1 MIMSNLA
8 ICRTSRF
15 LAQVA
20 AVALLAGFSAGC
32 SGDVSRFGNVF
43 AETDNQGQIIGR
55 ADPMPTGSIN
65 SQATYAQPAYA
76 QPAGTQQTYAAPAPT
91 YSSSAV
97 SSNALPPA
105 PGAVVN
111 NGTYVR
117 PTQTAALPAP
127 GAMAPAAPQPWTP
140 SNGTA
145 ITVKPGDSVQVL
157 ARRYGVAES
166 SLLAANGLVSGA
178 QLTPGQNIVIPAY
191 GQQNTAAATPAALP
205 ATAASPSATAPGPRV
220 LGQLPPTKPPVP
232 SSVSS
237 EAAAAAP
244 AKPVAPATTTV
255 AMATPTATTATDAKP
270 ALLPPAGN
278 KPAQQANQQVAAL
291 APSQAQ
297 PSVKDA
303 TPASTGVESAADGSF
318 RWPVR
323 GRVISAFG
331 VKPGG
336 ERNDGINIEVPEGT
350 PIKAAEGGQVI
361 YAGNELKGF
370 GNLVLVKHPNG
381 FVSAYAHASEV
392 LVQRGDNI
400 LRGQTIAKVGA
411 TGNVSRPQLHFE
423 IRNGNRPVDP
433 LPYLSG

>member
-20 AVALLAGFSAGC
+20 AVAILAGFSAGC

-76 QPAGTQQTYAAPAPT
+76 QPAYTQPTYAAPA
-91 YSSSAV
+91 SSV

-111 NGTYVR
+111 NGAYVR
-117 PTQTAALPAP
+117 PTQTAALPP
-127 GAMAPAAPQPWTP
+127 VTGAAPAASQPWTP
-140 SNGTA
+140 TNGTA

-166 SLLAANGLVSGA
+166 TLLAANGLVAGA
-178 QLTPGQNIVIPAY
+178 QLTPGQSIVIPAY
-191 GQQNTAAATPAALP
+191 SQQGVAAMPPSTHAPAPAL
-205 ATAASPSATAPGPRV
+205 ATASATAPGPQT

-232 SSVSS
+232 RSVSS
-237 EAAAAAP
+237 EVAAAAP
-244 AKPVAPATTTV
+244 GKPAAPQTTTV
-255 AMATPTATTATDAKP
+255 AMATPTSGTATDAKP
-270 ALLPPAGN
+270 GLLPPAGN
-278 KPAQQANQQVAAL
+278 KPAQQATQQVAAL
-291 APSQAQ
+291 APNQTQ
-297 PSVKDA
+297 PSVKDT

-392 LVQRGDNI
+392 LVQRGDSI

>member
-20 AVALLAGFSAGC
+20 AVAILAGFSAGC

-76 QPAGTQQTYAAPAPT
+76 QPAYTQPNYAAPAST
-91 YSSSAV
+91 YPSGAV

-111 NGTYVR
+111 NGAYVR
-117 PTQTAALPAP
+117 PTQTAALPSP
-127 GAMAPAAPQPWTP
+127 TGAAPAAPQPWTP
-140 SNGTA
+140 TNGA
-145 ITVKPGDSVQVL
+145 AVTVKPGDSVQVL

-166 SLLAANGLVSGA
+166 TLLAANGLVAGA
-178 QLTPGQNIVIPAY
+178 QLTPGQTIVIPAY
-191 GQQNTAAATPAALP
+191 GQQTAAVAPAP
-205 ATAASPSATAPGPRV
+205 AMPAVSATAPGPQL

-232 SSVSS
+232 KSVSS
-237 EAAAAAP
+237 QVAAAAP
-244 AKPVAPATTTV
+244 AKPVPPQTTNV
-255 AMATPTATTATDAKP
+255 AMSNPTSATATDAK
-270 ALLPPAGN
+270 AGLLPPAGN
-278 KPAQQANQQVAAL
+278 KPAQQATQQVAAL
-291 APSQAQ
+291 APNQTQ
-297 PSVKDA
+297 PTVKD
-303 TPASTGVESAADGSF
+303 TPAATAGAESAADGSF

-392 LVQRGDNI
+392 LVQRGDSI

>member
-1 MIMSNLA
+1 MIMSNVA

-20 AVALLAGFSAGC
+20 AVAVLAGFSAGC
-32 SGDVSRFGNVF
+32 SSDVSRFGNLF
-43 AETDNQGQIIGR
+43 GETENQDQIIGR

-76 QPAGTQQTYAAPAPT
+76 QPAYPQQTYAAPAPT

-105 PGAVVN
+105 PGALVN
-111 NGTYVR
+111 NGAYVR
-117 PTQTAALPAP
+117 PAQTAALPAP
-127 GAMAPAAPQPWTP
+127 VAP
-140 SNGTA
+140 SSGTVV
-145 ITVKPGDSVQVL
+145 TVKPGDTVQAL

-166 SLLAANGLVSGA
+166 SLLAANGLVAGA
-178 QLTPGQNIVIPAY
+178 QLTPGMNVVIPAY
-191 GQQNTAAATPAALP
+191 TQSAPMAAAAPMNAATTG
-205 ATAASPSATAPGPRV
+205 AATAPGPQV
-220 LGQLPPTKPPVP
+220 LGQLPPTKPAPPKTVANQ
-232 SSVSS
+232 V
-237 EAAAAAP
+237 AAAAAAVKTP
-244 AKPVAPATTTV
+244 APQTTNV
-255 AMATPTATTATDAKP
+255 AMATSTASDAGG
-270 ALLPPAGN
+270 LLPPAGN
-278 KPAQQANQQVAAL
+278 TPAKPAPQQVAAV
-291 APSQAQ
+291 APSQPQ
-297 PSVKDA
+297 SSVVSP

-331 VKPGG
+331 QKPGG

-381 FVSAYAHASEV
+381 FVSAYAHASEL

-400 LRGQTIAKVGA
+400 LRGQTIAKVGS

>member
-20 AVALLAGFSAGC
+20 AVAVLAGFSAGC

-43 AETDNQGQIIGR
+43 AETDNQDQIIGR

-65 SQATYAQPAYA
+65 AQATYAQPAYA
-76 QPAGTQQTYAAPAPT
+76 QPAYTQQTYAAPAPT
-91 YSSSAV
+91 YPASGAV

-111 NGTYVR
+111 NGAYVR
-117 PTQTAALPAP
+117 PAQTAGLPPPA
-127 GAMAPAAPQPWTP
+127 GAAPAVQPWTP

-145 ITVKPGDSVQVL
+145 VTVKPGDTVQVL

-166 SLLAANGLVSGA
+166 SLLAANGLVAGA

-191 GQQNTAAATPAALP
+191 GQQSAAVAAPAAS
-205 ATAASPSATAPGPRV
+205 TTAPGPQV
-220 LGQLPPTKPPVP
+220 LGQLPPVKPPAP
-232 SSVSS
+232 KSVSS
-237 EAAAAAP
+237 QVAAAAP
-244 AKPVAPATTTV
+244 GKPGLPPTTTV
-255 AMATPTATTATDAKP
+255 AMATPSTATDAKP
-270 ALLPPAGN
+270 GLLPPAGN
-278 KPAQQANQQVAAL
+278 VPGKQANQQTAAL
-291 APSQAQ
+291 APSQTQ
-297 PSVKDA
+297 PGVKA
-303 TPASTGVESAADGSF
+303 TTPTSSGVESAADGSF

-370 GNLVLVKHPNG
+370 GNLVLVKHANG

-392 LVQRGDNI
+392 LVQRGDSI

>member
-15 LAQVA
+15 LVQVA
-20 AVALLAGFSAGC
+20 AVAILAGFSAGC

-43 AETDNQGQIIGR
+43 AETDNQDQIIGR

-65 SQATYAQPAYA
+65 AQATYAQPAYA
-76 QPAGTQQTYAAPAPT
+76 QPAYTQQTYAAPAST
-91 YSSSAV
+91 YPSSGAV
-97 SSNALPPA
+97 SSNTLPPA

-111 NGTYVR
+111 NGAYVR
-117 PTQTAALPAP
+117 PGQTAALPP
-127 GAMAPAAPQPWTP
+127 PTTGTAPATQPWAP

-145 ITVKPGDSVQVL
+145 VTVKPGDTVQVL

-166 SLLAANGLVSGA
+166 SLLAANGLVAGA

-191 GQQNTAAATPAALP
+191 GQQSAAVAAPAATTAATG
-205 ATAASPSATAPGPRV
+205 TAPGPQV
-220 LGQLPPTKPPVP
+220 LGQLPPVKPPAP
-232 SSVSS
+232 RSVSS
-237 EAAAAAP
+237 EVAAAAP
-244 AKPVAPATTTV
+244 GKPAPAATTTV
-255 AMATPTATTATDAKP
+255 AMANTATATDAKP
-270 ALLPPAGN
+270 GLLPPAGN
-278 KPAQQANQQVAAL
+278 KPGQQANQQVAAL
-291 APSQAQ
+291 APSQTQ
-297 PSVKDA
+297 PSVKA
-303 TPASTGVESAADGSF
+303 TTPTSSGVESAADGSF

-392 LVQRGDNI
+392 LVQRGDSI

>member
-1 MIMSNLA
+1 MLSRRDLMIMSNVA

-20 AVALLAGFSAGC
+20 AVAVLAGLSAGC
-32 SGDVSRFGNVF
+32 SADVTRFGGLF
-43 AETDNQGQIIGR
+43 AETNNQDQIMGR

-76 QPAGTQQTYAAPAPT
+76 QPAYPQQAAAPAAAYP
-91 YSSSAV
+91 SNAV
-97 SSNALPPA
+97 SGSALPPP

-111 NGTYVR
+111 NGAYVR
-117 PTQTAALPAP
+117 PAQTAALPAP
-127 GAMAPAAPQPWTP
+127 VNSAGKQPWAP
-140 SNGTA
+140 SNGTVV
-145 ITVKPGDSVQVL
+145 TVKPGDSVPVL

-166 SLLAANGLVSGA
+166 SLLAANGLVAGA
-178 QLTPGQNIVIPAY
+178 QLTPGQSLVIPAY
-191 GQQNTAAATPAALP
+191 TQAAVPGVAPNNGAAT
-205 ATAASPSATAPGPRV
+205 ASTGTAPGPQI
-220 LGQLPPTKPPVP
+220 LGQLPPDKPAPPKQVA
-232 SSVSS
+232 SQV
-237 EAAAAAP
+237 AAAAAP
-244 AKPVAPATTTV
+244 IKAPTPATTTV
-255 AMATPTATTATDAKP
+255 AMATSTASDAGGV
-270 ALLPPAGN
+270 LPPAGN
-278 KPAQQANQQVAAL
+278 TPAKPAPQQVAAV
-291 APSQAQ
+291 APSQPQARV
-297 PSVKDA
+297 PSA

-331 VKPGG
+331 QKPGG

-381 FVSAYAHASEV
+381 FVSAYAHASEL

>member
-1 MIMSNLA
+1 MSNLA

-15 LAQVA
+15 LVQVA
-20 AVALLAGFSAGC
+20 AVAILAGFSAGC

-43 AETDNQGQIIGR
+43 AETDNQDQIIGR

-76 QPAGTQQTYAAPAPT
+76 QPAYTQQTYAAPAST
-91 YSSSAV
+91 YPSSGAV
-97 SSNALPPA
+97 SSSTLPPA

-111 NGTYVR
+111 NGAYVR
-117 PTQTAALPAP
+117 PGQTAALPP
-127 GAMAPAAPQPWTP
+127 PTGAVPATQPWAP

-145 ITVKPGDSVQVL
+145 VTVKPGDTVQVL

-166 SLLAANGLVSGA
+166 SLLAANGLVAGA
-178 QLTPGQNIVIPAY
+178 QLAPGQNIVIPAY
-191 GQQNTAAATPAALP
+191 GQQSAAVAAPAAAAG
-205 ATAASPSATAPGPRV
+205 TAPGQQI
-220 LGQLPPTKPPVP
+220 LGQLPPTKPPAP
-232 SSVSS
+232 KSVSS
-237 EAAAAAP
+237 EVAAAAP
-244 AKPVAPATTTV
+244 GKPAPAATTTV
-255 AMATPTATTATDAKP
+255 ATATTTTATDAKLG
-270 ALLPPAGN
+270 LLPPAGN
-278 KPAQQANQQVAAL
+278 KPGQQANQQVAAL
-291 APSQAQ
+291 APSQTQ
-297 PSVKDA
+297 PSVKA
-303 TPASTGVESAADGSF
+303 TTPTSSGVESAADGSF

-370 GNLVLVKHPNG
+370 GNLVLVKHSNG

-392 LVQRGDNI
+392 LVQRGDSI

>member
-20 AVALLAGFSAGC
+20 AVAILAGFSAGC
-32 SGDVSRFGNVF
+32 SGDVGRFGNVF
-43 AETDNQGQIIGR
+43 AETDNQDQIIGR

-65 SQATYAQPAYA
+65 AQANYAQPAYA
-76 QPAGTQQTYAAPAPT
+76 QPAYTQQTYAAPAST
-91 YSSSAV
+91 YPSGAV
-97 SSNALPPA
+97 SSSALPPA

-111 NGTYVR
+111 NGAYVR
-117 PTQTAALPAP
+117 PAQTAGLPP
-127 GAMAPAAPQPWTP
+127 PTGAAPAAAQPWTP
-140 SNGTA
+140 SNGTS

-166 SLLAANGLVSGA
+166 SLLAANGLVAGA
-178 QLTPGQNIVIPAY
+178 QLTPGQSIVIPAY
-191 GQQNTAAATPAALP
+191 GQQSAVAAPPAA
-205 ATAASPSATAPGPRV
+205 SATAPGPQI

-232 SSVSS
+232 RSVSGDV
-237 EAAAAAP
+237 AAAAP
-244 AKPVAPATTTV
+244 GKPAAPATTTV
-255 AMATPTATTATDAKP
+255 AMANSTSTATDATP
-270 ALLPPAGN
+270 GLLPPAGN
-278 KPAQQANQQVAAL
+278 KPAQQASQQAAL
-291 APSQAQ
+291 APSQTQ
-297 PSVKDA
+297 PSVKAA

-323 GRVISAFG
+323 GRVISGFG

-370 GNLVLVKHPNG
+370 GNLVLVKHSNG

-392 LVQRGDNI
+392 LVQRGDSI

>member
-1 MIMSNLA
+1 MIMSNKA

-20 AVALLAGFSAGC
+20 AVAVLAGFSAGC

-43 AETDNQGQIIGR
+43 GETDNQGQIIGR

-76 QPAGTQQTYAAPAPT
+76 QSAVPQQTYAAPAPT
-91 YSSSAV
+91 YSSSNV
-97 SSNALPPA
+97 STNALPPA
-105 PGAVVN
+105 PGAIVN
-111 NGTYVR
+111 NGAYVR

-127 GAMAPAAPQPWTP
+127 TVTAPAAPQPWTP
-140 SNGTA
+140 ANGTT

-166 SLLAANGLVSGA
+166 SLLAANGLVAGA
-178 QLTPGQNIVIPAY
+178 QLAPGQSIVIPAY
-191 GQQNTAAATPAALP
+191 GQQAAVAAP
-205 ATAASPSATAPGPRV
+205 NAQVPHVVASTTAPGPQV

-232 SSVSS
+232 RSVSS
-237 EAAAAAP
+237 EVASAAP

-255 AMATPTATTATDAKP
+255 AMATPGMTATDAKP
-270 ALLPPAGN
+270 GLLPPTGN
-278 KPAQQANQQVAAL
+278 KPAPQANQQVAAV
-291 APSQAQ
+291 APNQTQPGASEAQ
-297 PSVKDA
+297 P
-303 TPASTGVESAADGSF
+303 ASAGVESAADGSF

-323 GRVISAFG
+323 GRVISGFG

-392 LVQRGDNI
+392 LVQRGDSI

-411 TGNVSRPQLHFE
+411 TGNVTRPQLHFE

>member
-20 AVALLAGFSAGC
+20 AVAVLAGFSAGC

-43 AETDNQGQIIGR
+43 AETDNQDQIIGR
-55 ADPMPTGSIN
+55 PDPMPTGSIN
-65 SQATYAQPAYA
+65 AQATSAQPAYA
-76 QPAGTQQTYAAPAPT
+76 QPAYPQQTYAAPAST
-91 YSSSAV
+91 YPSSAV
-97 SSNALPPA
+97 SSNTLPPA

-127 GAMAPAAPQPWTP
+127 TGAAPQPWTP
-140 SNGTA
+140 SNGTTV
-145 ITVKPGDSVQVL
+145 TVKPGDSVQVL

-166 SLLAANGLVSGA
+166 SLLAANGLVAGA
-178 QLTPGQNIVIPAY
+178 QLAPGQTIVIPAY
-191 GQQNTAAATPAALP
+191 GQQTAAVAAP
-205 ATAASPSATAPGPRV
+205 TASAQAPGPQV
-220 LGQLPPTKPPVP
+220 LGQLPPVKPPVP
-232 SSVSS
+232 KSVSS
-237 EAAAAAP
+237 QVAAAAP
-244 AKPVAPATTTV
+244 AKPAAPQTTSV
-255 AMATPTATTATDAKP
+255 AMATSGSTATDATP
-270 ALLPPAGN
+270 GLLPPAGN
-278 KPAQQANQQVAAL
+278 KPAQQVAAL
-291 APSQAQ
+291 APSQTQ
-297 PSVKDA
+297 PSVKSA
-303 TPASTGVESAADGSF
+303 TPASAGVESAADGSF

>member
-15 LAQVA
+15 LVQVA
-20 AVALLAGFSAGC
+20 AVAILAGFSAGC

-43 AETDNQGQIIGR
+43 AETNNQDQIIGR

-65 SQATYAQPAYA
+65 AQATSAQPAYA
-76 QPAGTQQTYAAPAPT
+76 QPAYTQQTYAAPAST
-91 YSSSAV
+91 YPSGAV
-97 SSNALPPA
+97 SSSALPPA

-111 NGTYVR
+111 NGAYVR
-117 PTQTAALPAP
+117 PDQTAGLPP
-127 GAMAPAAPQPWTP
+127 TTGAAPAAAQPWTP
-140 SNGTA
+140 SNGTT

-166 SLLAANGLVSGA
+166 SLLAANGLVAGA
-178 QLTPGQNIVIPAY
+178 QLAPGQSIVIPAY
-191 GQQNTAAATPAALP
+191 GQQNAAVAAPPAA
-205 ATAASPSATAPGPRV
+205 SATAPGPQI
-220 LGQLPPTKPPVP
+220 LGQLPPTKPPAP
-232 SSVSS
+232 RSVSGDV
-237 EAAAAAP
+237 AAAAP
-244 AKPVAPATTTV
+244 AKPAAPATTTV
-255 AMATPTATTATDAKP
+255 AMANSTSTATDA
-270 ALLPPAGN
+270 ASGLLPPAGN
-278 KPAQQANQQVAAL
+278 KPAQQASL
-291 APSQAQ
+291 APGQTQ
-297 PSVKDA
+297 PSTKA
-303 TPASTGVESAADGSF
+303 AAPASTGVESAADGSF

-323 GRVISAFG
+323 GRVISGFG

-350 PIKAAEGGQVI
+350 PIKAVEGGQVI

-392 LVQRGDNI
+392 LVQRGDSI

>member
-20 AVALLAGFSAGC
+20 AVAILAGFSAGC

-65 SQATYAQPAYA
+65 AQATYAQPAYA
-76 QPAGTQQTYAAPAPT
+76 QPANPQQTYAAPAST
-91 YSSSAV
+91 YPSGAV
-97 SSNALPPA
+97 SSNTLPPA

-111 NGTYVR
+111 NGAYVR
-117 PTQTAALPAP
+117 PTQTAALPSP
-127 GAMAPAAPQPWTP
+127 TGVAPAAPQPWAP
-140 SNGTA
+140 SNGTT

-166 SLLAANGLVSGA
+166 SLLAANGLVAGA
-178 QLTPGQNIVIPAY
+178 QLAPGQNIVIPAY
-191 GQQNTAAATPAALP
+191 GQQTYGQKTATVATP
-205 ATAASPSATAPGPRV
+205 TASAVAPGPQV

-232 SSVSS
+232 RSVSS
-237 EAAAAAP
+237 EVAAAAP
-244 AKPVAPATTTV
+244 AKPAAPLTTTV
-255 AMATPTATTATDAKP
+255 AMATPTSKTATDAKP
-270 ALLPPAGN
+270 GLLPPTGN
-278 KPAQQANQQVAAL
+278 KPASQAGQQVAAL
-291 APSQAQ
+291 APNQTQ
-297 PSVKDA
+297 PSVKDTSPESA
-303 TPASTGVESAADGSF
+303 GVESAADGSF

>member
-1 MIMSNLA
+1 MIMSNIA

-20 AVALLAGFSAGC
+20 AVAVLAGFSAGC

-43 AETDNQGQIIGR
+43 AETDNQDQIIGR

-76 QPAGTQQTYAAPAPT
+76 QSAVPQQTYATPAPT
-91 YSSSAV
+91 YTSSAV

-111 NGTYVR
+111 NGAYVR
-117 PTQTAALPAP
+117 PTQTAALSAPAV
-127 GAMAPAAPQPWTP
+127 AAPAAPQPWTP
-140 SNGTA
+140 ANGTS

-166 SLLAANGLVSGA
+166 SLLAANGLVAGA
-178 QLTPGQNIVIPAY
+178 QLTPGQTIVIPAY
-191 GQQNTAAATPAALP
+191 GQQAAAAAPALP
-205 ATAASPSATAPGPRV
+205 AVHSPAATITAPGPQV

-232 SSVSS
+232 RSVSS
-237 EAAAAAP
+237 EVAAAAP
-244 AKPVAPATTTV
+244 AKPVAPMTTNV
-255 AMATPTATTATDAKP
+255 AMATPTATATDAKVG
-270 ALLPPAGN
+270 LLPPAGN
-278 KPAQQANQQVAAL
+278 KPAAPQPNQQVAAV
-291 APSQAQ
+291 APSQTQ
-297 PSVKDA
+297 PAAADT

-323 GRVISAFG
+323 GRVISGFG

-381 FVSAYAHASEV
+381 FVSAYAHASEI
-392 LVQRGDNI
+392 LVQRGDSI

-433 LPYLSG
+433 LPYLAG

>member
-1 MIMSNLA
+1 MTMSNLA

-20 AVALLAGFSAGC
+20 AVAIMAGFSAGC

-43 AETDNQGQIIGR
+43 AETDNQDQIIGR

-65 SQATYAQPAYA
+65 GQATYAQPAYA
-76 QPAGTQQTYAAPAPT
+76 QPAYTQQTYAAPAST
-91 YSSSAV
+91 YPSGAV
-97 SSNALPPA
+97 SASALPPA

-111 NGTYVR
+111 NGAYVR
-117 PTQTAALPAP
+117 PGQTAGLPAP
-127 GAMAPAAPQPWTP
+127 TVGTAPAVQPWTP
-140 SNGTA
+140 SNGTS
-145 ITVKPGDSVQVL
+145 ITVKPGDTVQVL

-166 SLLAANGLVSGA
+166 SLLAANGLIAGA
-178 QLTPGQNIVIPAY
+178 QLTPGQTIVVPAY
-191 GQQNTAAATPAALP
+191 GQQNAAAPAV
-205 ATAASPSATAPGPRV
+205 SGTAPGPQV
-220 LGQLPPTKPPVP
+220 LGQLPPVKPPAP
-232 SSVSS
+232 RSVSS
-237 EAAAAAP
+237 EVAAAAP
-244 AKPVAPATTTV
+244 AKPAAPTTTAV
-255 AMATPTATTATDAKP
+255 AMATSTATDGKP
-270 ALLPPAGN
+270 GLLPPAGN
-278 KPAQQANQQVAAL
+278 VPTRQANQVAAL

-297 PSVKDA
+297 PSAKVA
-303 TPASTGVESAADGSF
+303 TPASAGVESAADGSF

-370 GNLVLVKHPNG
+370 GNLVLVKHPSG

-392 LVQRGDNI
+392 LVQRGDAI

>member
-20 AVALLAGFSAGC
+20 AVAILAGFSAGC

-43 AETDNQGQIIGR
+43 AETDNQDQIIGR

-65 SQATYAQPAYA
+65 AQATYAQPAYA
-76 QPAGTQQTYAAPAPT
+76 QPAYPQQTYAAPAST
-91 YSSSAV
+91 YPSSGSVSSST
-97 SSNALPPA
+97 LPPA

-111 NGTYVR
+111 NGAYVR
-117 PTQTAALPAP
+117 PNQTASLPTT
-127 GAMAPAAPQPWTP
+127 GAATGTQPWTP

-145 ITVKPGDSVQVL
+145 ITVKPGDTVQVL

-166 SLLAANGLVSGA
+166 SLLAANGLVAGA

-191 GQQNTAAATPAALP
+191 GQQTASVAAPAAAT
-205 ATAASPSATAPGPRV
+205 TAPGPQV
-220 LGQLPPTKPPVP
+220 LGQLPPVKPPVP
-232 SSVSS
+232 KSVSS
-237 EAAAAAP
+237 EVAAAAP
-244 AKPVAPATTTV
+244 GKPARAPTTTV
-255 AMATPTATTATDAKP
+255 AMAPSSTATDAKP
-270 ALLPPAGN
+270 GLLPPAGN
-278 KPAQQANQQVAAL
+278 APGKQANQQTAAL
-291 APSQAQ
+291 APSQTQ
-297 PSVKDA
+297 PSAKTT
-303 TPASTGVESAADGSF
+303 TPTSSGVESAADGSF

-392 LVQRGDNI
+392 LVQRGDSI

>member
-1 MIMSNLA
+1 MIMSNQA

-20 AVALLAGFSAGC
+20 AVAILAGFTAGC

-65 SQATYAQPAYA
+65 AQATYAQPAYA
-76 QPAGTQQTYAAPAPT
+76 QPANPQQTYAAPAST
-91 YSSSAV
+91 YSSSTV
-97 SSNALPPA
+97 SSSALPPA

-111 NGTYVR
+111 TGAYIR
-117 PTQTAALPAP
+117 PTQTAALPSP
-127 GAMAPAAPQPWTP
+127 TGVAPAAPQAWTP
-140 SNGTA
+140 SNGTTV
-145 ITVKPGDSVQVL
+145 TVKPGDSVQVL

-166 SLLAANGLVSGA
+166 SLLAANGLVAGA
-178 QLTPGQNIVIPAY
+178 QLAPGQSIVIPAY
-191 GQQNTAAATPAALP
+191 GQQTYGQKSAAVATPAA
-205 ATAASPSATAPGPRV
+205 SAVAPGPQV

-232 SSVSS
+232 RSVSG
-237 EAAAAAP
+237 EVAAAAP
-244 AKPVAPATTTV
+244 AKPAAPLTTTV
-255 AMATPTATTATDAKP
+255 AMATPTSTATDAK
-270 ALLPPAGN
+270 AGLLPPAGN
-278 KPAQQANQQVAAL
+278 KPAQQATQQTAAL
-291 APSQAQ
+291 APSQTQ
-297 PSVKDA
+297 PSVKD
-303 TPASTGVESAADGSF
+303 TSPASAGVESAADGSF

>member
-20 AVALLAGFSAGC
+20 AVAVLAGLSAGC
-32 SGDVSRFGNVF
+32 SSDVSRFGNLF
-43 AETDNQGQIIGR
+43 GETSNQDQIIGR

-76 QPAGTQQTYAAPAPT
+76 QPAYPQQTYAAPAST
-91 YSSSAV
+91 YSSSSV
-97 SSNALPPA
+97 SNNALPPP
-105 PGAVVN
+105 PGAVAN

-117 PTQTAALPAP
+117 PAETAALPAP
-127 GAMAPAAPQPWTP
+127 VNPTGVKPWTP
-140 SNGTA
+140 SNGTVV
-145 ITVKPGDSVQVL
+145 TVKPGDSIPVL

-166 SLLAANGLVSGA
+166 SLLAANGLVAGV
-178 QLTPGQNIVIPAY
+178 QLTPGMNIVIPGAT
-191 GQQNTAAATPAALP
+191 QQAAPAAVASNAAT
-205 ATAASPSATAPGPRV
+205 TTSGTAPGPQV
-220 LGQLPPTKPPVP
+220 LGQLPPVKPAPPKTVADG
-232 SSVSS
+232 V
-237 EAAAAAP
+237 AAAAAVHTP
-244 AKPVAPATTTV
+244 APATTDV
-255 AMATPTATTATDAKP
+255 AMASPTAGSG
-270 ALLPPAGN
+270 LLPPAGN
-278 KPAQQANQQVAAL
+278 TPAKPAQQQVAAV
-291 APSQAQ
+291 APSQPQ
-297 PSVKDA
+297 GTVKPA

-331 VKPGG
+331 QKPGG

-381 FVSAYAHASEV
+381 FVSAYAHASEL

-411 TGNVSRPQLHFE
+411 TGSVSRPQLHFE

>member
-20 AVALLAGFSAGC
+20 AVAILAGFSAGC

-43 AETDNQGQIIGR
+43 TETNNQDQIIGR

-65 SQATYAQPAYA
+65 AQATYAQPAYA
-76 QPAGTQQTYAAPAPT
+76 QPTYAQQTYAPPAPT
-91 YSSSAV
+91 YPSQGVVA
-97 SSNALPPA
+97 SNTLPPA

-111 NGTYVR
+111 NGAYVR
-117 PTQTAALPAP
+117 PGQAAALPP
-127 GAMAPAAPQPWTP
+127 PTGAVPTTQPWAPT
-140 SNGTA
+140 NGTA
-145 ITVKPGDSVQVL
+145 VTVKPGDTVQVL

-166 SLLAANGLVSGA
+166 SLLAANGLLVGA
-178 QLTPGQNIVIPAY
+178 QLMPGQSIVIPAY
-191 GQQNTAAATPAALP
+191 GQQSAPVAAT
-205 ATAASPSATAPGPRV
+205 ATAPGPQI
-220 LGQLPPTKPPVP
+220 LGQLPPVKPPAP
-232 SSVSS
+232 RSVSS
-237 EAAAAAP
+237 DVAAALPGKPAP
-244 AKPVAPATTTV
+244 ATTTTV
-255 AMATPTATTATDAKP
+255 AMATTSTATDAKP
-270 ALLPPAGN
+270 GLLPPAGN
-278 KPAQQANQQVAAL
+278 KPGQQANQQVAAL
-291 APSQAQ
+291 APSQTQ
-297 PSVKDA
+297 PGVKA
-303 TPASTGVESAADGSF
+303 TTPTSSGVESAANGSF

-381 FVSAYAHASEV
+381 FVSAYAHASEM
-392 LVQRGDNI
+392 LVQRGDSI

>member
-20 AVALLAGFSAGC
+20 AVAILAGFSAGC

-43 AETDNQGQIIGR
+43 AETSNQDQIIGR
-55 ADPMPTGSIN
+55 PDPMPTGSIN
-65 SQATYAQPAYA
+65 AQATYAQPAYA
-76 QPAGTQQTYAAPAPT
+76 QPAYTQQTYAAPAPT
-91 YSSSAV
+91 YPSQGAV
-97 SSNALPPA
+97 SSSALPPA

-111 NGTYVR
+111 NGAYVR
-117 PTQTAALPAP
+117 PAQTAGLPP
-127 GAMAPAAPQPWTP
+127 PPTGAVPAVQPWTP
-140 SNGTA
+140 SNGTTV
-145 ITVKPGDSVQVL
+145 TVKPGDSVQVL

-166 SLLAANGLVSGA
+166 SLLAANGLVAGA

-191 GQQNTAAATPAALP
+191 GQQNAAVAAPTA
-205 ATAASPSATAPGPRV
+205 SATAPGPQI
-220 LGQLPPTKPPVP
+220 LGQLPPVKPPVP
-232 SSVSS
+232 KSVSS
-237 EAAAAAP
+237 QVAAAAP
-244 AKPVAPATTTV
+244 GKPGLPPTTNV
-255 AMATPTATTATDAKP
+255 AMATPSTATDANSG
-270 ALLPPAGN
+270 LLPPAGN
-278 KPAQQANQQVAAL
+278 APGKQANQQTAAL
-291 APSQAQ
+291 APSQTQ
-297 PSVKDA
+297 PSVKA
-303 TPASTGVESAADGSF
+303 TTPTSSGVESAADGSF

-370 GNLVLVKHPNG
+370 GNLVLVKHSNG

-392 LVQRGDNI
+392 LVQRGDSI

>member
-43 AETDNQGQIIGR
+43 AETDNQDQIIGR

-76 QPAGTQQTYAAPAPT
+76 QPAYTQQTYAAPGPT
-91 YSSSAV
+91 SGAV
-97 SSNALPPA
+97 SSSTLPPA

-111 NGTYVR
+111 NGAYVR
-117 PTQTAALPAP
+117 PAQTAGLP
-127 GAMAPAAPQPWTP
+127 PAGTGQTAQPWTP
-140 SNGTA
+140 SNGTSV
-145 ITVKPGDSVQVL
+145 TVKPGDSIQVL

-166 SLLAANGLVSGA
+166 SLLAANGLVAGA
-178 QLTPGQNIVIPAY
+178 QLTPGQAIVIPAY
-191 GQQNTAAATPAALP
+191 GQQSAAVAAPAVAG
-205 ATAASPSATAPGPRV
+205 TAPGPQV
-220 LGQLPPTKPPVP
+220 LGQLPPVKPPVP
-232 SSVSS
+232 RSVTS
-237 EAAAAAP
+237 EVAAAAP
-244 AKPVAPATTTV
+244 AKPAAPATTNV
-255 AMATPTATTATDAKP
+255 AMATNPTATDAKP
-270 ALLPPAGN
+270 GLLPPAN
-278 KPAQQANQQVAAL
+278 KPGQQANQQVAAL
-291 APSQAQ
+291 APSQTQ
-297 PSVKDA
+297 PSAKA
-303 TPASTGVESAADGSF
+303 TTPASAGVESAADGSF

-392 LVQRGDNI
+392 LVQRGDSI

>member
-1 MIMSNLA
+1 MSNLA

-20 AVALLAGFSAGC
+20 AVAIMAGFSAGC

-65 SQATYAQPAYA
+65 AQATSAQPAYA
-76 QPAGTQQTYAAPAPT
+76 QPAYPQQTYAAPAPT

-97 SSNALPPA
+97 SASALPPA

-111 NGTYVR
+111 NGAYVR

-127 GAMAPAAPQPWTP
+127 TGTAPAATQPWTP
-140 SNGTA
+140 SNGTT

-166 SLLAANGLVSGA
+166 SLLATNGLIAGA
-178 QLTPGQNIVIPAY
+178 QLAPGQNIVIPAY
-191 GQQNTAAATPAALP
+191 GQQNTAVAAPPAATVA
-205 ATAASPSATAPGPRV
+205 SATAPGPQV
-220 LGQLPPTKPPVP
+220 LGQLPPVKPPVP
-232 SSVSS
+232 KSVSS
-237 EAAAAAP
+237 EVAAAAP
-244 AKPVAPATTTV
+244 AKPVPPATTAV
-255 AMATPTATTATDAKP
+255 AMATPTSTTATDAKP
-270 ALLPPAGN
+270 GLLPPAGN
-278 KPAQQANQQVAAL
+278 KPAQQASQQVAAL
-291 APSQAQ
+291 APNQTQ
-297 PSVKDA
+297 PSVKD
-303 TPASTGVESAADGSF
+303 TSPASAGVESAADGSF

-392 LVQRGDNI
+392 LVQRGDSI

>member
-20 AVALLAGFSAGC
+20 AVAVLAGFSAGC

-43 AETDNQGQIIGR
+43 AETDNQDQIIGR

-65 SQATYAQPAYA
+65 AQATYAQPAYA
-76 QPAGTQQTYAAPAPT
+76 QPAYPQQTYAAPAST
-91 YSSSAV
+91 YPSTAV
-97 SSNALPPA
+97 SSSALPPA

-111 NGTYVR
+111 NGAYVR
-117 PTQTAALPAP
+117 PTQTASLPAP
-127 GAMAPAAPQPWTP
+127 TGVASTAPQPWTP
-140 SNGTA
+140 SNGTT
-145 ITVKPGDSVQVL
+145 ITVKPGDSVPVL

-166 SLLAANGLVSGA
+166 SLLAANGLVAGA
-178 QLTPGQNIVIPAY
+178 QLAPGQTIVIPAY
-191 GQQNTAAATPAALP
+191 GQQPAMAAPA
-205 ATAASPSATAPGPRV
+205 SARPAPGPQV
-220 LGQLPPTKPPVP
+220 LGQLPPIKPPAP
-232 SSVSS
+232 KSVSS
-237 EAAAAAP
+237 EVAAAAP
-244 AKPVAPATTTV
+244 AKPASPPKTTV
-255 AMATPTATTATDAKP
+255 AMATSGTTATDAKLG
-270 ALLPPAGN
+270 LLPPAGN
-278 KPAQQANQQVAAL
+278 KPVQQTSQQVAAL
-291 APSQAQ
+291 APSQTQ
-297 PSVKDA
+297 PSAKAA
-303 TPASTGVESAADGSF
+303 TPASAGVESAADGSF

-381 FVSAYAHASEV
+381 FVSAYAHASEI

>member
-20 AVALLAGFSAGC
+20 AVAILAGFSAGC
-32 SGDVSRFGNVF
+32 SGDVSRFGNIF
-43 AETDNQGQIIGR
+43 AETDNQDQIIGR

-65 SQATYAQPAYA
+65 AQATYAQPAYA
-76 QPAGTQQTYAAPAPT
+76 QPANPQQTYAAPAST
-91 YSSSAV
+91 YSSGAV
-97 SSNALPPA
+97 SSSTLPPA

-111 NGTYVR
+111 NGAYVR
-117 PTQTAALPAP
+117 PTQTAALPSP
-127 GAMAPAAPQPWTP
+127 TGVAPAASQPWAP

-166 SLLAANGLVSGA
+166 SLLAANGLVAGA
-178 QLTPGQNIVIPAY
+178 QLAPGQSIVIPAY
-191 GQQNTAAATPAALP
+191 GQQTYGQKSAAVVAP
-205 ATAASPSATAPGPRV
+205 ATSTVAPGPQV

-232 SSVSS
+232 RSVSS
-237 EAAAAAP
+237 EVAAAAP
-244 AKPVAPATTTV
+244 VKPAAPPTTTV
-255 AMATPTATTATDAKP
+255 AMATPASTSATDAKLG
-270 ALLPPAGN
+270 LLPPAGN
-278 KPAQQANQQVAAL
+278 KPASQAGRQVAAL
-291 APSQAQ
+291 APNQTQ
-297 PSVKDA
+297 PSVKE
-303 TPASTGVESAADGSF
+303 TSPASAGVESAADGSF

>member
-20 AVALLAGFSAGC
+20 AVAILAGFSAGC

-43 AETDNQGQIIGR
+43 AETDNQDQIIGR

-65 SQATYAQPAYA
+65 AQATYAQPAYA
-76 QPAGTQQTYAAPAPT
+76 QPAYTQQTYAAPASAYP
-91 YSSSAV
+91 SSGGV
-97 SSNALPPA
+97 SSNTLPPA

-111 NGTYVR
+111 NGAYVR
-117 PTQTAALPAP
+117 PSQTAALPSP
-127 GAMAPAAPQPWTP
+127 TGTVPATTQPWAP
-140 SNGTA
+140 SSGTA
-145 ITVKPGDSVQVL
+145 VTVKPGDTVQVL

-166 SLLAANGLVSGA
+166 SLLAANGLVAGA

-191 GQQNTAAATPAALP
+191 GQQSAAVAAPAAT
-205 ATAASPSATAPGPRV
+205 ATAPGPQV
-220 LGQLPPTKPPVP
+220 LGQLPPVKPPAP
-232 SSVSS
+232 KSVSS
-237 EAAAAAP
+237 EVAAAAP
-244 AKPVAPATTTV
+244 GKPAPATTTTV
-255 AMATPTATTATDAKP
+255 AMATSTTATDAKLG
-270 ALLPPAGN
+270 LLPPTGN
-278 KPAQQANQQVAAL
+278 KPGQQANQQVAAL
-291 APSQAQ
+291 APSQSQ
-297 PSVKDA
+297 PSVKAA
-303 TPASTGVESAADGSF
+303 TPTSSGVESAADGSF

-370 GNLVLVKHPNG
+370 GNLVLVKHSNG

-392 LVQRGDNI
+392 LVQRGDSI

>member
-8 ICRTSRF
+8 ICRTSRL

-20 AVALLAGFSAGC
+20 AVAILAGFSAGC

-43 AETDNQGQIIGR
+43 AETDNQDQIIGR

-65 SQATYAQPAYA
+65 AQATYAQPAYA
-76 QPAGTQQTYAAPAPT
+76 QPAYTQQTYAAPAPT
-91 YSSSAV
+91 YPSAGAV
-97 SSNALPPA
+97 SSNTLPPA

-111 NGTYVR
+111 NGAYVR
-117 PTQTAALPAP
+117 PNQAASLPAT
-127 GAMAPAAPQPWTP
+127 GTAPNTQPWTP

-145 ITVKPGDSVQVL
+145 VMVKPGDTVQVL

-166 SLLAANGLVSGA
+166 SLLAANGLVAGA

-191 GQQNTAAATPAALP
+191 GQQSAAVAVPAAA
-205 ATAASPSATAPGPRV
+205 ATAPGAQV
-220 LGQLPPTKPPVP
+220 IGQLPPVKPPAP
-232 SSVSS
+232 KSVSS
-237 EAAAAAP
+237 EVAAAAP
-244 AKPVAPATTTV
+244 GKPAPAKTTAV
-255 AMATPTATTATDAKP
+255 AMASGGTATDAKP
-270 ALLPPAGN
+270 GLLPPSGN
-278 KPAQQANQQVAAL
+278 TPGQQTNRQVAAL
-291 APSQAQ
+291 APSQSQ
-297 PSVKDA
+297 PSAKTA
-303 TPASTGVESAADGSF
+303 TPTSSGVESAADGSF

-392 LVQRGDNI
+392 LVQRGDSI

-411 TGNVSRPQLHFE
+411 TGSVSRPQLHFE

>member
-1 MIMSNLA
+1 MSNLA

-20 AVALLAGFSAGC
+20 AVAILAGFSAGC

-76 QPAGTQQTYAAPAPT
+76 QPAYTQPTYAAPAST
-91 YSSSAV
+91 VSSS
-97 SSNALPPA
+97 ALPPA

-111 NGTYVR
+111 NGAYVR
-117 PTQTAALPAP
+117 PTQTAALPSP
-127 GAMAPAAPQPWTP
+127 TGVAPAAPQPWTP
-140 SNGTA
+140 TNGTA
-145 ITVKPGDSVQVL
+145 VTVKPGDSVQVL

-166 SLLAANGLVSGA
+166 TLLAANGLVAGA
-178 QLTPGQNIVIPAY
+178 QLTPGQSIVIPAY
-191 GQQNTAAATPAALP
+191 SQQGVAAVPPSAHAPAL
-205 ATAASPSATAPGPRV
+205 ATASATAPGPQT

-232 SSVSS
+232 RSVSS
-237 EAAAAAP
+237 EVAAAAP
-244 AKPVAPATTTV
+244 AKPAAPQTTSV
-255 AMATPTATTATDAKP
+255 AMANPTSATATDAK
-270 ALLPPAGN
+270 AGLLPPAGN
-278 KPAQQANQQVAAL
+278 KPAQQATQQVAAL
-291 APSQAQ
+291 APNQTQ

-303 TPASTGVESAADGSF
+303 PAASAGVESAADGSF

-392 LVQRGDNI
+392 LVQRGDSI

>member
-1 MIMSNLA
+1 MIMSNVA

-20 AVALLAGFSAGC
+20 AVAVLAGLSAGC
-32 SGDVSRFGNVF
+32 SSDVSRFGNLF
-43 AETDNQGQIIGR
+43 GETENQDQIIGR

-76 QPAGTQQTYAAPAPT
+76 QPAYPQQTYAAPAPT

-111 NGTYVR
+111 NGAYVR
-117 PTQTAALPAP
+117 PAQTAALPAP
-127 GAMAPAAPQPWTP
+127 VAP
-140 SNGTA
+140 SSGTVV
-145 ITVKPGDSVQVL
+145 TVKPGDTVQAL

-166 SLLAANGLVSGA
+166 SLLAANGLVAGA
-178 QLTPGQNIVIPAY
+178 QLTPGMNVVIPAY
-191 GQQNTAAATPAALP
+191 TQSAPMAAAAPMNAAP
-205 ATAASPSATAPGPRV
+205 MNAATTGAATAPGPQV
-220 LGQLPPTKPPVP
+220 LGQLPPTKPAPP
-232 SSVSS
+232 KTSVAN
-237 EAAAAAP
+237 EVAAAAAP
-244 AKPVAPATTTV
+244 VKTPAPPTTHV
-255 AMATPTATTATDAKP
+255 AMATPTASDAGG
-270 ALLPPAGN
+270 LLPPAGN
-278 KPAQQANQQVAAL
+278 TPAKPAPQQVAAV
-291 APSQAQ
+291 APSQPQ
-297 PSVKDA
+297 SSVA
-303 TPASTGVESAADGSF
+303 SPTLASTGVESAADGSF

-331 VKPGG
+331 QKPGG

-381 FVSAYAHASEV
+381 FVSAYAHASEL

-400 LRGQTIAKVGA
+400 LRGQTIAKVGS

>member
-1 MIMSNLA
+1 MSNLA
-8 ICRTSRF
+8 IRRTSRF
-15 LAQVA
+15 LVQA
-20 AVALLAGFSAGC
+20 AALALVAGFSAGC
-32 SGDVSRFGNVF
+32 SGDTSRFGNIF
-43 AETDNQGQIIGR
+43 AETDNQDQIIGR

-65 SQATYAQPAYA
+65 PQATYAQPAYA
-76 QPAGTQQTYAAPAPT
+76 QPAYTQQTYAAPAST
-91 YSSSAV
+91 YSSGAV
-97 SSNALPPA
+97 SSSALPPA

-111 NGTYVR
+111 NGAYVR
-117 PTQTAALPAP
+117 PDQTAALPAP
-127 GAMAPAAPQPWTP
+127 PATQPWAPA
-140 SNGTA
+140 NGTS
-145 ITVKPGDSVQVL
+145 ITVKPGDTVQVL

-166 SLLAANGLVSGA
+166 SLLATNGLVAGA
-178 QLTPGQNIVIPAY
+178 QLTPGQTIVIPAY
-191 GQQNTAAATPAALP
+191 TQPTTASAAPAAATGGM
-205 ATAASPSATAPGPRV
+205 APGPQV

-232 SSVSS
+232 KSVSS
-237 EAAAAAP
+237 QVAAAAP
-244 AKPVAPATTTV
+244 AKPAAPATTTV
-255 AMATPTATTATDAKP
+255 AMATSTASDARP
-270 ALLPPAGN
+270 GLLPPAGN
-278 KPAQQANQQVAAL
+278 TPAQQAGQQTAAL
-291 APSQAQ
+291 APSQIQ
-297 PSVKDA
+297 PSTKTA

-392 LVQRGDNI
+392 LVQRGDSI